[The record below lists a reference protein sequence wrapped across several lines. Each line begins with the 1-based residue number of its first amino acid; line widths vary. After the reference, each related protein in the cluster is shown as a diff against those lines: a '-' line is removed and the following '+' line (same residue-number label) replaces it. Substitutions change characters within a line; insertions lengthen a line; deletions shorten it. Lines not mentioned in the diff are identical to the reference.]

1 MLAEEVTM
9 QVLNRLL
16 NFPMISRIRRNHALE
31 HATLQVLAE
40 DDAHLSAAGYSDMN
54 GFMIVGNIS
63 TDQLHLA
70 VNDALD
76 RLSAGETSLAIHP
89 HCGTNY
95 VAQGI
100 VAGALAWLAMLGTGS
115 SVGKKLERLPSVMLL
130 ATVGLMAA
138 QPLGP
143 RLQAV
148 LTTDPDI
155 GELEVTEI
163 ARLERQ
169 GTPIHRVRTVN

>member
-1 MLAEEVTM
+1 M
-9 QVLNRLL
+9 QVLNVFNSLL

-31 HATLQVLAE
+31 HATLTILAE
-40 DDAHLSAAGYSDMN
+40 KDGHLSAAGYSDMR
-54 GFMIVGNIS
+54 GFIIMGNVS
-63 TDQLHLA
+63 TDQLHAA
-70 VNDALD
+70 VNEAID
-76 RLSAGETSLAIHP
+76 RLSAGEASLAIHP
-89 HCGTNY
+89 HCGTNF

-100 VAGALAWLAMLGTGS
+100 VAGALAWLAMLGTGAN
-115 SVGKKLERLPSVMLL
+115 VAKKLERLPSVMLL
-130 ATVGLMAA
+130 ATIGMIAA

-143 RLQAV
+143 RLQAA

-169 GTPIHRVRTVN
+169 GTPIHRIRTVN